1 MVATATAGVGG
12 DVSVVVV
19 DEAGQ
24 GDGRRLRRLAEHLFT
39 QLRLAPSCELGI
51 TLVDQ
56 DRMTA
61 LHVEWMGEPGPTDV
75 LSFPIDELREP
86 ANDEPEATGTLGD
99 IVLCP
104 SFAARQ
110 AAEAGRSL
118 DDELDLLVTHG
129 VLHLLG
135 HDHAT
140 TEEYQT
146 MFARQ
151 DELLAA
157 WRATGGSQ

>member
-1 MVATATAGVGG
+1 M
-12 DVSVVVV
+12 SVVVI
-19 DEAGQ
+19 DETGE
-24 GDGRRLRRLAEHLFT
+24 GDSPRLQRLAEHLFT
-39 QLRLAPSCELGI
+39 QLHLAPSCELGI

-56 DRMTA
+56 DRMSA
-61 LHVEWMGEPGPTDV
+61 LHVEWMDEPGPTDV

-86 ANDEPEATGTLGD
+86 ASGEPDATGTLGD

-110 AAEAGRSL
+110 AEEVGRSL
-118 DDELDLLVTHG
+118 ADELDLLVTHG

>member
-1 MVATATAGVGG
+1 MAAGVGG
-12 DVSVVVV
+12 DVGIVIV
-19 DEAGQ
+19 DETGK
-24 GDGRRLRRLAEHLFT
+24 GDSVRLQRLAELLFT
-39 QLRLAPSCELGI
+39 RLRLASSCELGI
-51 TLVDQ
+51 TLVDE

-61 LHVEWMGEPGPTDV
+61 LHVEWMDEPGPTDV

-86 ANDEPEATGTLGD
+86 AAGEPEATGTLGD

-110 AAEAGRSL
+110 AAEAGRTL
-118 DDELDLLVTHG
+118 DAELDLLVTHG

-140 TEEYQT
+140 TEEYET

-151 DELLAA
+151 DELLDA
-157 WRATGGSQ
+157 WRATGGPQ

>member
-1 MVATATAGVGG
+1 MN
-12 DVSVVVV
+12 
-19 DEAGQ
+19 EAGE
-24 GDGRRLRRLAEHLFT
+24 GDSSRLQRLAELLFA

-61 LHVEWMGEPGPTDV
+61 LHVQWMDEPGPTDV

-86 ANDEPEATGTLGD
+86 AAGEPDVTGTLGD

-110 AAEAGRSL
+110 AVDAGRTL

-140 TEEYQT
+140 TEEYET